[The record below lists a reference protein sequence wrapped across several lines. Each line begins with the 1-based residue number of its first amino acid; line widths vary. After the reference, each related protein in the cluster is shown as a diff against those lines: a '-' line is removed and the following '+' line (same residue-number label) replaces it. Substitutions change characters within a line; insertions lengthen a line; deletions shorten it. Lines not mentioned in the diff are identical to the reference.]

1 MKWFIV
7 IWYIYRIY
15 FLTDLLTSH
24 GSFIDHVTRRFES
37 CHARFMWI
45 DHLFI
50 PAMLCQQRCVRK
62 SHTHGKN
69 GCVRRY
75 AAGTG
80 VANALKVVQRQ
91 CDFISVWEMR
101 FVWFHIQEEKK
112 FQCASLPLCADNTL
126 GQIWSYISTCFTNE
140 SDLHH

>member
-1 MKWFIV
+1 MKHLRSV
-7 IWYIYRIY
+7 ISAYVTLKKFTPGLQKIY
-15 FLTDLLTSH
+15 TDISTISATFSNSAQDSETPDTLREH
-24 GSFIDHVTRRFES
+24 DVTHWQKTVN
-37 CHARFMWI
+37 CWDIARFMWI

-80 VANALKVVQRQ
+80 VANALKVVQRHRP
-91 CDFISVWEMR
+91 FLANPEG
-101 FVWFHIQEEKK
+101 K
-112 FQCASLPLCADNTL
+112 A
-126 GQIWSYISTCFTNE
+126 G
-140 SDLHH
+140 